1 LAPALA
7 EYLWYIPSF
16 RGSVLFAAVA
26 AGRGP
31 ETVAKVAGA
40 SRAVVT
46 LLVPVAVL
54 LALVGQRVVPL
65 IYGPAYTVA
74 GTLFVL
80 LLPGMLAIS
89 VHLVIDAFF
98 AGSGFPPISIWSAAG
113 ALILKIGLNLLLIPR
128 MGLSGAAVATSVV
141 YVSLLTVKI
150 VAFTM
155 RTGTSLATLVR
166 PAWADVRDNL
176 AAARRW
182 VGVGG
187 TA

>member
-1 LAPALA
+1 
-7 EYLWYIPSF
+7 
-16 RGSVLFAAVA
+16 
-26 AGRGP
+26 
-31 ETVAKVAGA
+31 VAKIARA

-89 VHLVIDAFF
+89 VHLVIDSFF

-113 ALILKIGLNLLLIPR
+113 ALIAKIGLNLLLIPR
-128 MGLSGAAVATSVV
+128 LGLNGAAVATSVV
-141 YVSLLTVKI
+141 YVTLLTVKI

-155 RTGTSLATLVR
+155 RTGTSIATLVR
-166 PAWADVRDNL
+166 PAWEDVRDNL

-182 VGVGG
+182 VGMPV
-187 TA
+187 